1 MFIWYICL
9 TCFPQ
14 ITVKLTSVRS
24 LCASL
29 ERFPLMMLLNVPVYS
44 PTLPTDEDYSA
55 NHVPL
60 YFDKRRNCTVCYQL
74 SKLQSK
80 CHFTCKSS
88 LCKGFYFCLNSTR
101 NCFKQW
107 HGPEFNGKRGKP
119 H

>member
-9 TCFPQ
+9 TCFPPDYSQ
-14 ITVKLTSVRS
+14 IDFREELVRQLGEIS
-24 LCASL
+24 PDDA
-29 ERFPLMMLLNVPVYS
+29 VPVYS
-44 PTLPTDEDYSA
+44 PTLPTDEDYST
-55 NHVPL
+55 NHAPL

-88 LCKGFYFCLNSTR
+88 HCKGFYFCLNSTR
-101 NCFKQW
+101 NCFNRW